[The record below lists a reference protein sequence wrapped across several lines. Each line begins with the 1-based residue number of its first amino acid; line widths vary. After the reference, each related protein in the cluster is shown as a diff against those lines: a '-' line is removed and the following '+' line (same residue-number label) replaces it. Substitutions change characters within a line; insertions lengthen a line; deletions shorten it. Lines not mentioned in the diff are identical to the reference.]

1 MRHQFVLFLTC
12 YILTTS
18 CGPTPQ
24 VEELEEY
31 PPLLIIERI
40 ARYDVSHLEITAD
53 DLDLPYQKMTPY
65 HVLQLAAIY
74 CDSTLMAQTLADSTD
89 PNIISRG
96 FHLMPEVVTCPE
108 NGLLLTQMMM
118 EAGADVNG
126 SDEYNDN
133 ALSFAIG
140 NDDTI
145 VVDYLLDNGADLS
158 QRDNDENYG
167 CRPIHR
173 VATVEMLQFLLER
186 GASLEETCT
195 YGRTLLHFAA
205 EVDNA
210 DLIRY
215 ILENEL
221 LDPAAT
227 DGGGETAYD
236 YATANASSEAQT
248 LLRPE

>member
-1 MRHQFVLFLTC
+1 
-12 YILTTS
+12 
-18 CGPTPQ
+18 
-24 VEELEEY
+24 
-31 PPLLIIERI
+31 
-40 ARYDVSHLEITAD
+40 
-53 DLDLPYQKMTPY
+53 
-65 HVLQLAAIY
+65 
-74 CDSTLMAQTLADSTD
+74 
-89 PNIISRG
+89 
-96 FHLMPEVVTCPE
+96 MPEVVTDPE
-108 NGLLLTQMMM
+108 NGLLLKQMRM

-126 SDEYNDN
+126 YDEYNDD
-133 ALSFAIG
+133 ALSFDIG
-140 NDDTI
+140 NDDTV

-236 YATANASSEAQT
+236 LPLIQI
-248 LLRPE
+248 